1 MGKSIAVAG
10 VLCAILLYWAKP
22 KEVNKGIKG

>member
-1 MGKSIAVAG
+1 MGKSITVAG
-10 VLCAILLYWAKP
+10 VLCAILLYRAKQ